1 MGKNKFTY
9 SVSINGMKCGMCE
22 AHVNDLFRKH
32 LKLKKVKSSH
42 LKKQTLLISLTP
54 LSEQDIKDS
63 LEGSGYKIIN
73 IEQVV

>member
-9 SVSINGMKCGMCE
+9 KVSIDGMKCGMCE
-22 AHVNDLFRKH
+22 AHVNDLFRRH

-42 LKKQTLLISLTP
+42 LKKQTILVSLTP
-54 LSEQDIKDS
+54 LSNQDILDS
-63 LEGSGYKIIN
+63 LDGSGYKIIN